1 VKIFLEMGTVM
12 RSKFYVDS
20 NNSKKV
26 PWLLKILREN
36 TREIWIDGFDISK
49 PILLPKRLI

>member
-1 VKIFLEMGTVM
+1 M

-26 PWLLKILREN
+26 PWLLKILRET